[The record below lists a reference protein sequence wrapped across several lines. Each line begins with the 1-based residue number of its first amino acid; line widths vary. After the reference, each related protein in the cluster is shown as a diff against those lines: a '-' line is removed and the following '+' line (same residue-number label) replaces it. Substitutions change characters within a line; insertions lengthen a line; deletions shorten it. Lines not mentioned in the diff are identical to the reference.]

1 MDRIVEQLDAS
12 QEAAVSAALARSA
25 GGLAP
30 GTLSIIGAP
39 GSGKT
44 TVLAHIA
51 RAALQEGNIA
61 VITQDRRA
69 AARLQHLLT
78 LAAGV
83 RPENLE
89 VRTLSAFAYAIV
101 QRYAQALRR
110 ENPELISGPDEDR
123 IVREILSDEYSG
135 IHFPD
140 FVTEDV
146 RDLPGLRQEL
156 RNLITRAREL
166 GLDASQLEAWAE
178 NGSVPELQAQMW
190 RLAGALMRRYDEVRT
205 LGDALAGS
213 AASPDRLDH
222 SQLVG
227 AATHMLS
234 EWEEHLAAAGRTVP
248 VPRPRW
254 AMVLVDDAQNAPRS
268 MLPLLRVMR
277 DQGTRII
284 VAGDP
289 DSAVQ
294 GFRGGVHSLPGD
306 LAYPAPR
313 GLDADLVYLKVRHRG
328 GPALISQAQRIEQA
342 LPVGGGVHAHRGAGP
357 VLSDHGSGSTSGNGD
372 GARVNAE
379 AASSR
384 ISDQLPGGPT
394 DPWNDALRGASFAHM
409 EEEIAYVA
417 SYLEEMHLRTG
428 VPYAQMAVFTRARSD
443 HGRIRDALV
452 RRGIP
457 VAPLAS
463 DEPLHR
469 EPAVAALFDLI
480 RAAFTSGPHAFA
492 TPESVD
498 IPALLA
504 SPIIGMDPLEIKR
517 VGRWLRAQALLSGQ
531 RGSEAELLTGA
542 VLGGGGPTAAE
553 LEPLRALLARIREAG
568 EACAM
573 QAEEVLWAA
582 WEGAGKSEEW
592 QQLALGHGPD
602 ADRANRNLDAVISL
616 FRVAQ
621 RMADRDPAVTVDT
634 LLEEVSS
641 QELPEDSIARGG
653 AEADSVSLLT
663 PAGAQ
668 GREWDHIVLMHV
680 VDGVWPNP
688 RPRDALTGTGLL
700 SELVTGR
707 FTGGASSG
715 TGVDASTAIGASDSA
730 SAGSAASGG
739 SAATTGT
746 AASAGSAANAGS
758 VVYRDSTSAVIA
770 DELRQLHFAVTRA
783 RRSLLVTT
791 TDSMGDTPSR
801 FFPLLGFDMS
811 ENSAGTSTSA
821 GVGAR
826 AGAGALSGSNL
837 PRTVRSLSDPRW
849 GMTLP
854 LGHRPLV
861 AQPIPPALLSGEET
875 VGVLRRALRAGGES
889 SDFARAALEKM
900 RGAGFSAADPH
911 TWMDELATSTE
922 AAVPGPV
929 YVSPSAVESLLACP
943 LDGFCSAVG
952 LRSEEGTESAS
963 IGTLVHRIAEEFAEE
978 PNQEQMHARLVEL
991 WPEKLSETP
1000 THYDK
1005 LLFDQ
1010 ASDMVDNLYI
1020 YLDSHREDTLLGVEH
1035 RISRELPGTPP
1046 VRVSGSI
1053 DRLVNRGEGARVID
1067 LKTGKYKPSEAQA
1080 EDHAQL
1086 QVYQWALNEKHTA
1099 AGAELVYVHPHNFL
1113 KKQHS
1118 PSVLTQ
1124 APLDEVSAARAE
1136 DRVRS
1141 AAQIAVSGFVPV
1153 SPSLEEAND
1162 RVQSI
1167 SPLTQE
1173 GRIFS

>member
-1 MDRIVEQLDAS
+1 MGSIVEQLDAS

-51 RAALQEGNIA
+51 RAALREGNIA

-101 QRYAQALRR
+101 QRYAQALGR
-110 ENPELISGPDEDR
+110 EKPELISGPDEDR

-135 IHFPD
+135 IQFPD

-166 GLDASQLEAWAE
+166 GLDAGQLEAWAE
-178 NGSVPELQAQMW
+178 NRSVPELQAQMW
-190 RLAGALMRRYDEVRT
+190 HLAGALMRRYDEVRT

-227 AATHMLS
+227 AATHMLAD
-234 EWEEHLAAAGRTVP
+234 WEEHLAAAGRTVP

-268 MLPLLRVMR
+268 MLPLLGVMR

-313 GLDADLVYLKVRHRG
+313 GLDADLVYLNVRHRG
-328 GPALISQAQRIEQA
+328 GSVLISQAQRIEQA
-342 LPVGGGVHAHRGAGP
+342 LPVGGGVHSHRGAGP
-357 VLSDHGSGSTSGNGD
+357 ELSDHGSGGD
-372 GARVNAE
+372 AV
-379 AASSR
+379 
-384 ISDQLPGGPT
+384 T

-417 SYLEEMHLRTG
+417 SYLEEVHLRTG
-428 VPYAQMAVFTRARSD
+428 TPYAQMAVFTRARSE

-457 VAPLAS
+457 VAPQAS

-469 EPAVAALFDLI
+469 EPAVAALFDLL

-492 TPESVD
+492 TPEGVD

-504 SPIIGMDPLEIKR
+504 SPMIGMDPLEIKR

-542 VLGGGGPTAAE
+542 VLGCGGPTAAE
-553 LEPLRALLARIREAG
+553 LEPLRALLAHIREAG

-653 AEADSVSLLT
+653 AQADSVSLLT

-707 FTGGASSG
+707 FTGGASS
-715 TGVDASTAIGASDSA
+715 AAAAGADGSA
-730 SAGSAASGG
+730 SAGTAVSGG
-739 SAATTGT
+739 SAATTGS
-746 AASAGSAANAGS
+746 AASGGA
-758 VVYRDSTSAVIA
+758 VYRDSTAAVIA
-770 DELRQLHFAVTRA
+770 DELRQLHFAVTRS
-783 RRSLLVTT
+783 RRSLLLTT

-801 FFPLLGFDMS
+801 FFPLLGFDIS
-811 ENSAGTSTSA
+811 ENSAGASVS
-821 GVGAR
+821 
-826 AGAGALSGSNL
+826 AGAGAGAGAGGSGSNL

-854 LGHRPLV
+854 LGRRPLV
-861 AQPIPPALLSGEET
+861 AQPIPPALLSSEET

-889 SDFARAALEKM
+889 SDFAQAALEKM
-900 RGAGFSAADPH
+900 RSAGFNAADPH
-911 TWMDELATSTE
+911 TWMDELTTSTE

-943 LDGFCSAVG
+943 LDGFCSSVG

-1020 YLDSHREDTLLGVEH
+1020 YFDSHRDDTLLGVER

-1086 QVYQWALNEKHTA
+1086 QVYQWALSEKHTP

-1124 APLDEVSAARAE
+1124 EPLDEVSAARAE

>member
-101 QRYAQALRR
+101 QRYAHALGR

-166 GLDASQLEAWAE
+166 GLDAGQLEAWSE

-234 EWEEHLAAAGRTVP
+234 DWEEHLAAAGRTVP

-277 DQGTRII
+277 DQGTRIV

-313 GLDADLVYLKVRHRG
+313 GLDADLVYLSVRHRG
-328 GPALISQAQRIEQA
+328 GPVLISQAQRIEQA
-342 LPVGGGVHAHRGAGP
+342 LPVGGGVHAHRAAGP
-357 VLSDHGSGSTSGNGD
+357 ALSDHGSGHTSDHGD
-372 GARVNAE
+372 GARVDAE

-417 SYLEEMHLRTG
+417 SYLEEVHLRTG
-428 VPYAQMAVFTRARSD
+428 APYAQMAVFTRARSE

-480 RAAFTSGPHAFA
+480 CAAFTSGPHAFA
-492 TPESVD
+492 TPEGVD

-568 EACAM
+568 EGCAM

-707 FTGGASSG
+707 FAGGASLGSG
-715 TGVDASTAIGASDSA
+715 VS
-730 SAGSAASGG
+730 SAAAAGG
-739 SAATTGT
+739 DA
-746 AASAGSAANAGS
+746 
-758 VVYRDSTSAVIA
+758 VYRDSTSAVIA
-770 DELRQLHFAVTRA
+770 DELRQLHFAVTRS

-801 FFPLLGFDMS
+801 FFPLLGFDIS
-811 ENSAGTSTSA
+811 ENSAGAGVSA
-821 GVGAR
+821 GTGVGA
-826 AGAGALSGSNL
+826 GAGTGDIRSGSNL

-849 GMTLP
+849 GMALP
-854 LGHRPLV
+854 LGRRPLV
-861 AQPIPPALLSGEET
+861 AQPIPPALLSSEET

-900 RGAGFSAADPH
+900 RSAGFSAADPH

-1000 THYDK
+1000 SHYDK

-1067 LKTGKYKPSEAQA
+1067 LKTGKYKPTEAQA

-1086 QVYQWALNEKHTA
+1086 QVYQWALSEKHTA

-1124 APLDEVSAARAE
+1124 EPLDEGSAARAE

>member
-25 GGLAP
+25 SGFAP

-39 GSGKT
+39 GTGKT

-51 RAALQEGNIA
+51 RAALHEGNIA
-61 VITQDRRA
+61 VLTQDRRA
-69 AARLQHLLT
+69 AAYLQHLLT

-101 QRYAQALRR
+101 QRYAQAMGR
-110 ENPELISGPDEDR
+110 EKPELVSGPDEDR
-123 IVREILSDEYSG
+123 IVREILSDGYSG

-166 GLDASQLEAWAE
+166 GLEAGQLESWAAHR
-178 NGSVPELQAQMW
+178 SVPELQSQMW
-190 RLAGALMRRYDEVRT
+190 RLAAALMRRYDEVRT

-234 EWEEHLAAAGRTVP
+234 DWEEHLAAAGRTVA
-248 VPRPRW
+248 VPRPHW
-254 AMVLVDDAQNAPRS
+254 AMVLVDDAHNAPRS

-277 DQGTRII
+277 EHGTRII

-313 GLDADLVYLKVRHRG
+313 GLNADLIYLNIRHRG
-328 GPALISQAQRIEQA
+328 GPVLIGQAQRIEQA
-342 LPVGGGVHAHRGAGP
+342 LPVGGGVQAHRAAGPAYAEQGKGAGGTGGTGGT
-357 VLSDHGSGSTSGNGD
+357 GSAGDARDAGGTSP
-372 GARVNAE
+372 GAGTE
-379 AASSR
+379 SL
-384 ISDQLPGGPT
+384 LPSEQQPDTGT
-394 DPWNDALRGASFAHM
+394 NPWNDALRGASFANM

-417 SYLEEMHLRTG
+417 SYLEEVHLRTG
-428 VPYAQMAVFTRARSD
+428 APYARMAVFTRARSD
-443 HGRIRDALV
+443 HEGIRDALV

-469 EPAVAALFDLI
+469 EPAVSALFDLI
-480 RAAFTSGPHAFA
+480 RAAFTRGPHSFA
-492 TPESVD
+492 AAEEVD

-504 SPIIGMDPLEIKR
+504 SPIIGMDPLDIKR
-517 VGRWLRAQALLSGQ
+517 VGRWLRAQALLSGEH
-531 RGSEAELLTGA
+531 GTESELLTEA
-542 VLGGGGPTAAE
+542 VLGNTGPTATE
-553 LEPLRALLARIREAG
+553 LEALRALLSHIREVG
-568 EACAM
+568 ENCAM

-621 RMADRDPAVTVDT
+621 RMADRDPAVPVSM
-634 LLEEVSS
+634 LVEEVSS
-641 QELPEDSIARGG
+641 QELPEDSIARSGV
-653 AEADSVSLLT
+653 ETDSVSLLT

-688 RPRDALTGTGLL
+688 RLRDSLTGTGLL

-707 FTGGASSG
+707 LAG
-715 TGVDASTAIGASDSA
+715 GASDSNTSG
-730 SAGSAASGG
+730 SAGGIAIYHDSAA
-739 SAATTGT
+739 
-746 AASAGSAANAGS
+746 
-758 VVYRDSTSAVIA
+758 AVIA

-783 RRSLLVTT
+783 RCSLLVTT
-791 TDSMGDTPSR
+791 TDSMGDNPSR
-801 FFPLLGFDMS
+801 FFPLLGFDI
-811 ENSAGTSTSA
+811 SANLTGGGTSA
-821 GVGAR
+821 G
-826 AGAGALSGSNL
+826 AGTAGSYL
-837 PRTVRSLSDPRW
+837 PRTVRSLTDPRW
-849 GMTLP
+849 GLTLP

-861 AQPIPPALLSGEET
+861 AQPVPPALLSSEES

-889 SDFARAALEKM
+889 SDFARAQLEDM
-900 RGAGFSAADPH
+900 RRAGFGAADPH
-911 TWMDELATSTE
+911 SWMDELATSTE
-922 AAVPGPV
+922 ESVPGPV
-929 YVSPSAVESLLACP
+929 DVSPSAIESLLACP

-963 IGTLVHRIAEEFAEE
+963 IGTLIHRIAEEFAAE
-978 PNQEQMHARLVEL
+978 PNQEAMHARLVAL
-991 WPEKLSETP
+991 WPEKLSENP
-1000 THYDK
+1000 SHYDK

-1020 YLDSHREDTLLGVEH
+1020 YLDAHRDDTLIGVEH
-1035 RISRELPGTPP
+1035 RITRDLSGTPP

-1053 DRLVNRGEGARVID
+1053 DRLVNRGSGARVID
-1067 LKTGKYKPSEAQA
+1067 LKTGKYKPTAAQA
-1080 EDHAQL
+1080 DDHPQL
-1086 QVYQWALNEKHTA
+1086 QVYQWALSEKHNP

-1118 PSVLTQ
+1118 PSVLSQ
-1124 APLDEVSAARAE
+1124 DPLDEETAARAE
-1136 DRVRS
+1136 ERVRS
-1141 AAQIAVSGFVPV
+1141 AAQIAISGFVPV
-1153 SPSLEEAND
+1153 SPSLEEPND

>member
-25 GGLAP
+25 GGFAP

-39 GSGKT
+39 GTGKT

-51 RAALQEGNIA
+51 RAALREGNIA

-78 LAAGV
+78 LATGV

-101 QRYAQALRR
+101 QRYAQAMGR
-110 ENPELISGPDEDR
+110 EKPELISGPDEDR

-166 GLDASQLEAWAE
+166 GLDAEQLEGWAE
-178 NGSVPELQAQMW
+178 NRIVPELQAQMW
-190 RLAGALMRRYDEVRT
+190 HLAAALMRRYDDVRT

-234 EWEEHLAAAGRTVP
+234 DWEEHLVAAGRTVP

-254 AMVLVDDAQNAPRS
+254 AMILVDDAHNAPHS
-268 MLPLLRVMR
+268 MLPLLQVMR

-313 GLDADLVYLKVRHRG
+313 GLDADLMYLNIRHRG
-328 GPALISQAQRIEQA
+328 GPVLVGQAQRIEQA
-342 LPVGGGVHAHRGAGP
+342 LPVGGGVQEHRVAGP
-357 VLSDHGSGSTSGNGD
+357 ALSDNGSG
-372 GARVNAE
+372 
-379 AASSR
+379 
-384 ISDQLPGGPT
+384 GGEGSY
-394 DPWNDALRGASFAHM
+394 PWNDALRGASFAHV

-417 SYLEEMHLRTG
+417 SYLEEIHLRTG
-428 VPYAQMAVFTRARSD
+428 APYAQMAVFTRARSD
-443 HGRIRDALV
+443 HERIRDALV

-457 VAPLAS
+457 VASLAS

-469 EPAVAALFDLI
+469 APAVSSLFALI

-492 TPESVD
+492 TPESID

-504 SPIIGMDPLEIKR
+504 SPIIGMDPLDIKR

-531 RGSEAELLTGA
+531 RGSEAELLTEA
-542 VLGGGGPTAAE
+542 VLGGGGPTARE
-553 LEPLRALLARIREAG
+553 LEPLRDLLAHIRLAG
-568 EACAM
+568 ENCAM

-582 WEGAGKSEEW
+582 WEGARKSEEW

-621 RMADRDPAVTVDT
+621 RMADRDPAVPVSI
-634 LLEEVSS
+634 LVEEVSS
-641 QELPEDSIARGG
+641 QELSEDSIARGG

-688 RPRDALTGTGLL
+688 RLRDSLTGTGLL

-707 FTGGASSG
+707 FASDGSVGSNATARSMTGG
-715 TGVDASTAIGASDSA
+715 GA
-730 SAGSAASGG
+730 
-739 SAATTGT
+739 
-746 AASAGSAANAGS
+746 
-758 VVYRDSTSAVIA
+758 VYRDSAAAVIA

-783 RRSLLVTT
+783 RRTVLVTT

-801 FFPLLGFDMS
+801 FLPLLGFDIS
-811 ENSAGTSTSA
+811 EKSAA
-821 GVGAR
+821 GS
-826 AGAGALSGSNL
+826 AGAGGGAGANGSHL
-837 PRTVRSLSDPRW
+837 PRTVRSLTDPRW
-849 GMTLP
+849 GLTYP

-861 AQPIPPALLSGEET
+861 AQPIPPALLSSEET

-889 SDFARAALEKM
+889 SDFARIQLAEM
-900 RGAGFSAADPH
+900 RRAGFSAADPH
-911 TWMDELATSTE
+911 TWMDELTTSTE
-922 AAVPGPV
+922 ETVPGPV

-943 LDGFCSAVG
+943 LDGFCSSVG

-963 IGTLVHRIAEEFAEE
+963 IGTLIHRIAEEFAEE

-991 WPEKLSETP
+991 WPEKLSDNP
-1000 THYDK
+1000 SHYDK

-1020 YLDSHREDTLLGVEH
+1020 YFDTHREDALLGVEQ

-1046 VRVSGSI
+1046 VQVSGSI

-1067 LKTGKYKPSEAQA
+1067 VKTGKYKPTEAQA

-1086 QVYQWALNEKHTA
+1086 QVYQWALSEKHTP

-1124 APLDEVSAARAE
+1124 EPLDEVSAARAE